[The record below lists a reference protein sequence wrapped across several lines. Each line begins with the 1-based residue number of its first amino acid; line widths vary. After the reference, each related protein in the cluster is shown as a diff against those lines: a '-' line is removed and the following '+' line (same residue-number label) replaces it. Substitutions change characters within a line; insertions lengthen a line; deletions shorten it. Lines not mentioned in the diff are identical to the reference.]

1 MTEPLISVI
10 VATHNR
16 RDLLPRA
23 LDSILNQSLQDF
35 EIIIVDDCS
44 TDGTDKVIKKYCDK
58 YQNIRTFRM
67 DKPSGH
73 EAKPKNFGMLQAK
86 GAYIAMLDDDDWY
99 KKDCLKI
106 LYKYQK
112 HTNAD
117 VVYGDYVVIKK
128 GGKKEIGW
136 SIDFDPVLLGKFN
149 YIAGT
154 VALVKKEALLAV
166 GGFNEN
172 VPKFKDWNLWLRIN
186 KAGFKF
192 LHVPIPVFF
201 LDMTDDR
208 PSISSKYKVKYDE
221 QGHYLP
227 ILINQDGTETE
238 MFNPADEPIWALKTC
253 MGQAPKLKVAVYTL
267 TMNRLEYTKKM
278 YEAMSK
284 LAGYEFDWYCVDQN
298 STDGTKEF
306 LQGKTK
312 KVLYNKTNT
321 GVGEG
326 WNQAVDLIKNSG
338 IKYEIIC
345 KFDNDGLIMTD
356 NWLAM
361 MIDLF
366 ERNRNIILSP
376 AVEGL
381 EDSPGGVL
389 RQMANNESPYLMINE
404 KILGFVPNLG
414 GIVFAT
420 PIELFDNFRFPPNLP
435 GNKDYF
441 LSQYAKSLGYNLFYM
456 EESRVFHQDGT
467 KGQHLKYPE
476 YFEKTVDDKI
486 NNYGA

>member
-1 MTEPLISVI
+1 MIEPIISVI

-16 RDLLPRA
+16 KDLLPRA
-23 LDSILNQSLQDF
+23 LDSILNQSFQDF
-35 EIIIVDDCS
+35 EIVLVDDCS
-44 TDGTDKVIKKYCDK
+44 TDGTQEMVAENYLSNPK
-58 YQNIRTFRM
+58 IRYFRL

-73 EAKPKNFGMLQAK
+73 EAYPKNFGMLEAK
-86 GAYIAMLDDDDWY
+86 GQYIAMLDDDDWY

-112 HTNAD
+112 HANAD
-117 VVYGDYVVIKK
+117 VVYGDYVIIKK
-128 GGKKEIGW
+128 DGKKEIGW
-136 SIDFDPVLLGKFN
+136 SVDFDPVLLGKMN

-154 VALVKKEALLAV
+154 VALVKKEVLLAV
-166 GGFNEN
+166 GGFDET

-186 KAGFKF
+186 KAGYKF

-201 LDMTDDR
+201 LDTTDDR
-208 PSISSKYKVKYDE
+208 PSISTKYKVKYDHE
-221 QGHYLP
+221 GHYLP
-227 ILINQDGTETE
+227 ILINSDGTETE
-238 MFNPADEPIWALKTC
+238 MFSPADCKIWPRKTV
-253 MGQAPKLKVAVYTL
+253 MGDAPKLKVAIYTL

-278 YEAMSK
+278 YEAMTK
-284 LAGYEFDWYCVDQN
+284 LAGYEFDWYVVDQN

-312 KVLYNKTNT
+312 KVLYNTKNT

-326 WNQAVDLIKNSG
+326 WNQAIDLIKGSG
-338 IKYEIIC
+338 IKFDIVV
-345 KFDNDGLIMTD
+345 KVDNDAEIMTEG
-356 NWLAM
+356 WLAM

-366 ERNRNIILSP
+366 ERNKNIILSP

-389 RQMANNESPYLMINE
+389 RRMANNESPYLMINE
-404 KILGFVPNLG
+404 RILGFVPNLG
-414 GIVFAT
+414 GIVFAS

-441 LSQYAKSLGYNLFYM
+441 LSQYAKSLGYNLFYL
-456 EESRVFHQDGT
+456 EEARVFHQGGKT
-467 KGQHLKYPE
+467 GQVK
-476 YFEKTVDDKI
+476 
-486 NNYGA
+486 NYLL